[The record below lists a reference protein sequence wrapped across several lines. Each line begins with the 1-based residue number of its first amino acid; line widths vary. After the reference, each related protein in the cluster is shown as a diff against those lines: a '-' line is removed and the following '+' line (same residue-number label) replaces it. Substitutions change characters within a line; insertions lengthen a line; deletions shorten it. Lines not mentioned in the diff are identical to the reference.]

1 MAGKGRLGRKAG
13 PAFCFFCYSLGMT
26 FLLVLLVAGL
36 TFSTP
41 DGWRQSAGGSA
52 MRVAEFTLP
61 KAGADAEDA
70 AVIVYFF
77 GSGQGGTV
85 QANLDRWLT
94 QMTQPDGRASKDV
107 SKTTSFKTAS
117 GLAVTMLDLTG
128 TYVAEV
134 QPGSAE
140 RLNKPGF
147 RLKAA
152 VVETPG
158 GPHFVRLVGPAA
170 TVAKWDAAFLAFLRS
185 ARE

>member
-1 MAGKGRLGRKAG
+1 MISRVVTLGLAIGLATAATLTASAVLKFDPPAGWVSKT
-13 PAFCFFCYSLGMT
+13 PS
-26 FLLVLLVAGL
+26 
-36 TFSTP
+36 ST
-41 DGWRQSAGGSA
+41 

-61 KAGADAEDA
+61 KTGADTEDA

-85 QANLDRWLT
+85 QANLDRWMT

-107 SKTTSFKTAS
+107 SKTTSFKTTS
-117 GLAVTMLDLTG
+117 GLAVTLLDIPG

-158 GPHFVRLVGPAA
+158 GPYFVRLIGPAA
-170 TVAKWDAAFLAFLRS
+170 TVAKWDAAFLAYLRS

>member
-1 MAGKGRLGRKAG
+1 MISRAVTL
-13 PAFCFFCYSLGMT
+13 
-26 FLLVLLVAGL
+26 GL
-36 TFSTP
+36 TIGLAAAATLAANAALKFDPPAGWVSKTPSST
-41 DGWRQSAGGSA
+41 
-52 MRVAEFTLP
+52 MRVAEYTLP
-61 KAGADAEDA
+61 KTGADAEDA

-85 QANLDRWLT
+85 QANLDRWMT
-94 QMTQPDGRASKDV
+94 QMTQPDGRTSKDV
-107 SKTTSFKTAS
+107 SKTTSFKTTS
-117 GLAVTMLDLTG
+117 GLAVTLLDISG

-134 QPGSAE
+134 QPGSPE

-158 GPHFVRLVGPAA
+158 GPYFVRLIGPAA
-170 TVAKWDAAFLAFLRS
+170 TVAKWDAAFLAYLRS